1 MENNEEIEETQEQ
14 DVQPEENEQETT
26 PESEEQEGAEDTT
39 DWKAEALKQK
49 AIAKR
54 LDKKLQSKE
63 PINKTNNEL
72 TRDEI
77 RLIAEKVSDDRIV
90 LLKQIQAGIKASGG
104 EEVSLTDAM
113 QNPMY
118 VAFVEKEEAKARAE
132 KAQLPASGN
141 AGTHTNTK
149 FPNGQPKED
158 HQEEWRKAME
168 NL

>member
-77 RLIAEKVSDDRIV
+77 RLIAEKVSDDKIV
-90 LLKQIQAGIKASGG
+90 LLKQIQAGIKASSG
-104 EEVSLTDAM
+104 EDISLVDAM

-118 VAFVEKEEAKARAE
+118 VALVEKEEAKARAE
-132 KAQLPASGN
+132 KAQLGASGN
-141 AGTHTNTK
+141 AGIHTDTK
-149 FPNGQPKED
+149 FASGQSKED
-158 HQEEWRKAME
+158 HQAEWRKAME